1 MSKTSLYQLVILIV
15 IIVIIGFTYYFFFNK
30 KTLISSMNSSQN
42 KINEISIDE
51 GKGSTIDDIYYVSI
65 DKEKN
70 RYEIKS
76 ESGEIYSDNSEI
88 IKLKNVNAIINIQNS
103 GIVYISSKN
112 AIYNSKNLKIAGN
125 VKYNNNRN
133 YLKADV
139 VEMDLLT
146 KISKIYMKNKK
157 NKIMGKIVN

>member
-1 MSKTSLYQLVILIV
+1 M
-15 IIVIIGFTYYFFFNK
+15 
-30 KTLISSMNSSQN
+30 
-42 KINEISIDE
+42 
-51 GKGSTIDDIYYVSI
+51 
-65 DKEKN
+65 
-70 RYEIKS
+70 
-76 ESGEIYSDNSEI
+76 
-88 IKLKNVNAIINIQNS
+88 QNS

-112 AIYNSKNLKIAGN
+112 AIYNRENLNTYFYDSVQLNFNDHNVNSDEIDMDYISKNLKIAGN

>member
-1 MSKTSLYQLVILIV
+1 M
-15 IIVIIGFTYYFFFNK
+15 
-30 KTLISSMNSSQN
+30 
-42 KINEISIDE
+42 
-51 GKGSTIDDIYYVSI
+51 
-65 DKEKN
+65 
-70 RYEIKS
+70 
-76 ESGEIYSDNSEI
+76 
-88 IKLKNVNAIINIQNS
+88 QNS

-112 AIYNSKNLKIAGN
+112 AIYNRENLNTYFYDSVQLNFNDHDVNSDEIDMNYISKNLKIAGN

-157 NKIMGKIVN
+157 SKIMGKIVN